1 MNELKDEQG
10 RREDSAI
17 DYGCVDAVW
26 GDDMFTGINDTNIPE
41 GPTARRIQNSAR
53 TAERF
58 NIHVNPLVAAASGLL
73 AQVARLPVA
82 EEIGDIHF
90 LNVQLSDQV
99 KLFEAEARKRAIDN
113 DQLLAARY
121 VLCTVVDEAVLNT
134 SWGSKSD
141 WSKISL
147 LSRFHKETFGGEK
160 FFQLLERL
168 STNPFKH
175 LPMLELM
182 YLCLALGFEGKY
194 RSTRRNG
201 SELEDVRDAF
211 TGR

>member
-1 MNELKDEQG
+1 M
-10 RREDSAI
+10 
-17 DYGCVDAVW
+17 
-26 GDDMFTGINDTNIPE
+26 
-41 GPTARRIQNSAR
+41 
-53 TAERF
+53 
-58 NIHVNPLVAAASGLL
+58 
-73 AQVARLPVA
+73 
-82 EEIGDIHF
+82 
-90 LNVQLSDQV
+90 SDQV

-168 STNPFKH
+168 STNPFKRKR
-175 LPMLELM
+175 LM
-182 YLCLALGFEGKY
+182 NPTFPAG
-194 RSTRRNG
+194 N
-201 SELEDVRDAF
+201 
-211 TGR
+211 